1 VSYVSTKNRKKVDV
15 YITRKKK
22 LFGEK
27 TDCYGFINEE
37 RIKMSKNEASGK
49 NR

>member
-1 VSYVSTKNRKKVDV
+1 MFILQEKKN
-15 YITRKKK
+15 

-37 RIKMSKNEASGK
+37 RIKMSKKRS
-49 NR
+49 